1 MSEQKRKTLHDWN
14 RQITEE
20 KERIVQERVQFE
32 KELNDLSLIFLEA
45 KDHYTTDSLQ
55 VNFCDQPN
63 NVASLENNQSYVCV
77 CAAMLYC

>member
-63 NVASLENNQSYVCV
+63 NVASLT
-77 CAAMLYC
+77 L